1 MSNST
6 RLARDLVM
14 FRAVPGIFCVL
25 VSLAPGWE
33 APGAT
38 AQRREPA
45 VPAADGG
52 AARARPFDLT
62 NTPHP
67 AVVRVVVAE
76 KHGTSYGSGTLVDVR
91 DKFGL
96 IVTNWHVVKDAAG
109 RIDVVFPDGQRSA
122 SRALRVDP
130 NWDLA
135 ALVIWRPR
143 VAPVRIA
150 RTAPR
155 AGDRLTIAG
164 YGQGQYRAC
173 TGRCTQ
179 YVAPGRRFPFEML
192 EVNVAARQGDSG
204 GPIFNEAGE
213 LAGVLFGS
221 GNGNTVGSFCGRVG
235 GFLATLAPDIG
246 TGPAVVEDQPSKP
259 VPNDEPIAVATRLS
273 PNPPPRQSA
282 PSATR
287 PDPEPSA
294 PAAAALRG
302 PSPSHKTSFSW
313 SDLTGRS
320 IFEQIKNG
328 LALLGFLAILFAVAR
343 LA

>member
-1 MSNST
+1 
-6 RLARDLVM
+6 M
-14 FRAVPGIFCVL
+14 FRAFASIFCVL

-38 AQRREPA
+38 AHQDEPA
-45 VPAADGG
+45 GRAGGGGVPQRSGTL
-52 AARARPFDLT
+52 RPQ

-67 AVVRVVVAE
+67 AVVRVIVSE
-76 KHGTSYGSGTLVDVR
+76 QHGTSYGSGTLVDVR
-91 DKFGL
+91 DQFGL

-109 RIDVVFPDGQRSA
+109 RIEVVFPDGQRSA

-150 RTAPR
+150 RAAPR
-155 AGDRLTIAG
+155 AGDCLTIAG
-164 YGQGQYRAC
+164 YGPGQYREC

-179 YVAPGRRFPFEML
+179 YVAPGTRFPFEML

-221 GNGNTVGSFCGRVG
+221 GDGNTVGSFCGRVG
-235 GFLATLAPDIG
+235 GFLAALAPDIG
-246 TGPAVVEDQPSKP
+246 TGPAVAREVPSP
-259 VPNDEPIAVATRLS
+259 PASSGEPIAVATRLS
-273 PNPPPRQSA
+273 PNPPPRT
-282 PSATR
+282 SATR
-287 PDPEPSA
+287 RAAEPPA
-294 PAAAALRG
+294 PAVAAVRG
-302 PSPSHKTSFSW
+302 PVVSEDNSFSW
-313 SDLTGRS
+313 KNLMGRS
-320 IFEQIKNG
+320 IFEQVKNG
-328 LALLGFLAILFAVAR
+328 LALLGFVAILFVVAR